1 MTTAQN
7 ALILTLQARLADA
20 QMERLQVREAV
31 AQHTADLHRLAIEVG
46 NVQSERD
53 HYRSLAAASEAA
65 EREMYARLVERTE
78 EAARLRA
85 LLADKQTPDAWP
97 DVLVDRITSPG
108 RPPMPDQ
115 PNDFQVP
122 VCSSCR
128 RERELTDAYD
138 YNPLQAITGQP
149 LGWYSGDD
157 GEVCP
162 QCMESMIRGGGLR

>member
-7 ALILTLQARLADA
+7 ALILTMRARLADA
-20 QMERLQVREAV
+20 QKERLQVREAV
-31 AQHTADLHRLAIEVG
+31 AQHPADLHRLAIEVG

-97 DVLVDRITSPG
+97 DTLVDRITRAAFG
-108 RPPMPDQ
+108 AAVDHITDWDAVTNEVHDR
-115 PNDFQVP
+115 F
-122 VCSSCR
+122 R
-128 RERELTDAYD
+128 RTTRAVLSALATEGHLDRTTLIAREATHA
-138 YNPLQAITGQP
+138 
-149 LGWYSGDD
+149 
-157 GEVCP
+157 
-162 QCMESMIRGGGLR
+162 